1 MPTKAPMKTD
11 YKEVIYNKYQWT
23 LLSDH
28 RAKAKKILCT
38 LLKSNLNAF
47 IFGSVARGDVTT
59 NSDVDI
65 IIPEVCSSFQIESS
79 LENLDISTSNKYIV
93 QATPNHAIK
102 AYIEIDSITTISF
115 PLVRLRKVEREFYKF
130 AGEIN
135 LNKIQSSER
144 VHGVDKRL
152 MLIEPTKNGH
162 IELKIVGL
170 EDYVAKVIGIST
182 QTVLNRVNTLKKR
195 EAKGRTGVF
204 IKKIVPSNLTF
215 ELVLKKLA
223 DKNPAVRRRLK

>member
-1 MPTKAPMKTD
+1 MPTKPPMKPD
-11 YKEVIYNKYQWT
+11 YTEVIYNKFQWAF
-23 LLSDH
+23 LSDH